1 MNCAFAERC
10 LKIMKLAPADENL
23 PTTAV
28 VSTVRFFFVVAANK
42 IIKAADFPP
51 ELNLEP
57 RQIGAAFFSRLD
69 PSDAAVCSTE
79 RRAADVVMMPP
90 PLRRSRNNKT
100 QTFGSF
106 LKTQTA
112 EKLQRSRCNPPFT
125 RPTNEEPAVS
135 SLC

>member
-1 MNCAFAERC
+1 MNRAFAERR

-28 VSTVRFFFVVAANK
+28 VSTVSVFFVVAANK

-57 RQIGAAFFSRLD
+57 RQIGAAFFSRRN

-106 LKTQTA
+106 LETPTA
-112 EKLQRSRCNPPFT
+112 EKLQRSRCDPPVH
-125 RPTNEEPAVS
+125 PS
-135 SLC
+135 DQ